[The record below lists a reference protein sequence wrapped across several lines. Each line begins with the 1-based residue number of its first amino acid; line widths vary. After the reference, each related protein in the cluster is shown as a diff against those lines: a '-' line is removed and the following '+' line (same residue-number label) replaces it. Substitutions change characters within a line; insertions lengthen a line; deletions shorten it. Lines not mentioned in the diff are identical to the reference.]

1 MGLSADDRRA
11 TRFLPDDAGAAPPV
25 GLDLAP
31 AWPTRNG
38 GAARAARPRDRDRR
52 EAPAGGISE
61 RNQPA
66 DRAHVSAIP
75 RVSNS
80 KTPPRNDRGGALV
93 LGTRRSLSL
102 SPPSEPRQSAD
113 EQARNHNHHAGDEYG
128 QAGKQQKVTREKTH
142 SRASPLPP
150 CAASILTLR
159 GIALRLLPD
168 SGAIT
173 KYFTQHASPPR
184 RRDHSITSSRGRAA
198 SAGLR
203 GRASW
208 QSVR

>member
-25 GLDLAP
+25 GPDLAP

-52 EAPAGGISE
+52 EAPAGG
-61 RNQPA
+61 
-66 DRAHVSAIP
+66 
-75 RVSNS
+75 
-80 KTPPRNDRGGALV
+80 T
-93 LGTRRSLSL
+93 
-102 SPPSEPRQSAD
+102 
-113 EQARNHNHHAGDEYG
+113 
-128 QAGKQQKVTREKTH
+128 QQKVTREKTH

-159 GIALRLLPD
+159 GIALRLLAD

-184 RRDHSITSSRGRAA
+184 RRDHSITSS
-198 SAGLR
+198 
-203 GRASW
+203 
-208 QSVR
+208 